1 MLINKAFMISYGA
14 CCDPQVVHSHYALM
28 SCMHVVPLCPHVCPP
43 IIHGSGRA
51 RKTGNTN
58 HVNDVKWT
66 QGGRRGGGAQLHVR
80 AQ

>member
-1 MLINKAFMISYGA
+1 MISYGA
-14 CCDPQVVHSHYALM
+14 RCDPQVVRRVCTLCPCALM
-28 SCMHVVPLCPHVCPP
+28 LCPPAFS
-43 IIHGSGRA
+43 IIHGRGRA

-66 QGGRRGGGAQLHVR
+66 QGGRRGGGAQLQVR